1 MSTTRELSIGATR
14 VCPHCKATILESAN
28 VCPACRHHLRAGAPT
43 VRTHRLTSSALT
55 VEGTVRHPDVGE
67 AWEYTVLVSVH
78 DAEGRE
84 TSRQVMGVGVLH
96 PGQLRSFRIDVQVH
110 VPA

>member
-1 MSTTRELSIGATR
+1 VSTTRELGIGATR

-55 VEGTVRHPDVGE
+55 VEGVIRHPEVGE
-67 AWEYTVLVSVH
+67 TWEYTVLVCVR

-84 TSRQVMGVGVLH
+84 VSRQVMGVGVLH
-96 PGQLRSFRIDVQVH
+96 AGELRAFQLDVQVH